1 MRQSTFIT
9 VLLVAAFGVSV
20 AIYLYLL
27 PDFIRDGG
35 PLVVGLMVI
44 TIMQVTFIV
53 ERGLTLG
60 KAKGKGSMARFAAD
74 LLHRVRERDVTG
86 ALALCDAQSGT
97 CASIIRAGLE
107 RFRSVSGDAGLSEER
122 KVAEIQEAF
131 DSATGLELPLL
142 ERNLIALSTLASI
155 ATLVGL
161 LGTVIGMIRC
171 FKAVARTGAP
181 DAIQLAVG
189 ISEALINTAGGLFA
203 AIAGIV
209 AYNFYV
215 NQVDGLSYDIE
226 ETTHHVVQL
235 LTGRKQ

>member
-1 MRQSTFIT
+1 
-9 VLLVAAFGVSV
+9 
-20 AIYLYLL
+20 
-27 PDFIRDGG
+27 
-35 PLVVGLMVI
+35 
-44 TIMQVTFIV
+44 
-53 ERGLTLG
+53 
-60 KAKGKGSMARFAAD
+60 
-74 LLHRVRERDVTG
+74 
-86 ALALCDAQSGT
+86 
-97 CASIIRAGLE
+97 
-107 RFRSVSGDAGLSEER
+107 
-122 KVAEIQEAF
+122 
-131 DSATGLELPLL
+131 
-142 ERNLIALSTLASI
+142 
-155 ATLVGL
+155 
-161 LGTVIGMIRC
+161 MIRC